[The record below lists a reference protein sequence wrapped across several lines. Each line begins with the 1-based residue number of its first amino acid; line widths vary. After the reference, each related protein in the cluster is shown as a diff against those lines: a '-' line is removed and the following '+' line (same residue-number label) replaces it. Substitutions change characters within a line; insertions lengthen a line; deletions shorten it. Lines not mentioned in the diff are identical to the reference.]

1 MPAAAMLAARS
12 FKVVRNFMG
21 NPPKYR
27 TKALLYLSF

>member
-21 NPPKYR
+21 ILRVSDLRPCY
-27 TKALLYLSF
+27 T